1 MLAAVGTACAVQVK
15 DGVVVVVLVLP
26 LAASEHRTTRFLA
39 VSIYHV
45 ELVAVVVVP
54 LVPVAALLPLENSG
68 M

>member
-1 MLAAVGTACAVQVK
+1 VQVK

-26 LAASEHRTTRFLA
+26 LAAASEHRTTRFLV

-45 ELVAVVVVP
+45 ELVAVVVVVP
-54 LVPVAALLPLENSG
+54 LIPVAALLPLENSG